1 MAPDINNRGKTF
13 AMPTLPLLVLVCSL
27 SLSLTVEA
35 AVFPMRP
42 IRMIVPSA
50 PGGSPDI
57 GGRMIANE
65 LTRQMGQQVLVD
77 NRPGAGGLL
86 GLDMIA
92 KSPPDGYTLGYVT
105 FFISTSPSLI
115 RKLPFEAMRDFQWVI
130 HQTTVPNL
138 LAVTQSLPV
147 TSVPTLIDHAR
158 AYRGKLSYGSVG
170 NGTSMHLSMELFQSM
185 TGTKML
191 HVPYKGIQQAI
202 TDVIGGQLDVV
213 CDNLA
218 SILPHVRANRLRA
231 MGVTTLKRSPIVPDL
246 PTVAESVPGYEIAP
260 WGGYALPARV
270 PREITLRFNA
280 EINKALAVPA
290 VAEKFASFGSI
301 VIGGSPEQFA
311 EHVRRETVKWAGVLK
326 AAGVVAE

>member
-1 MAPDINNRGKTF
+1 MNIALRLMLPALGC
-13 AMPTLPLLVLVCSL
+13 AMLPA
-27 SLSLTVEA
+27 LTA
-35 AVFPMRP
+35 QAQPFPARP
-42 IRMIVPSA
+42 IRMIIPSA

-65 LTRQMGQQVLVD
+65 LSKQMGQQVVVD

-86 GLDMIA
+86 GIDLIA

-105 FFISTSPSLI
+105 FFLSTSPSLI
-115 RKLPFEAMRDFQWVI
+115 RKLPFDATRDFQWVI

-138 LAVTQSLPV
+138 MAVSPSLPV
-147 TSVPTLIDHAR
+147 TSVSSLIAHAR
-158 AYRGKLSYGSVG
+158 AQPGKLSYGSVG
-170 NGTSMHLSMELFQSM
+170 NGTSMHLSVELFQSM

-202 TDVIGGQLDVV
+202 TDVISGQLQVV

-218 SILPHVRANRLRA
+218 SILPHVRANRLRP

-246 PTVAESVPGYEIAP
+246 PTIAEAGVPGYEIAP
-260 WGGYALPARV
+260 WGGYVLPGRT
-270 PREITLRFNA
+270 PRELALRFNA

-290 VAEKFASFGSI
+290 VAERFQSFGSM
-301 VIGGSPEQFA
+301 VIGGTPEQFA
-311 EHVRRETVKWAGVLK
+311 EHVRSEIVKWAGVLK
-326 AAGVVAE
+326 AAGITAE

>member
-1 MAPDINNRGKTF
+1 MRV
-13 AMPTLPLLVLVCSL
+13 LLLLLLVCSL
-27 SLSLTVEA
+27 PVSSVA
-35 AVFPMRP
+35 DAQVFPARP
-42 IRMIVPSA
+42 IRLIVPSA

-57 GGRMIANE
+57 GARMIANE

-92 KSPPDGYTLGYVT
+92 KAPPDGYTLGYVT
-105 FFISTSPSLI
+105 FFVSTSPSLI
-115 RKLPFEAMRDFQWVI
+115 RKLPFNAMRDFQWVI

-138 LAVTQSLPV
+138 MAVSQSLPV
-147 TSVPTLIDHAR
+147 TSVATLIDYAR
-158 AYRGKLSYGSVG
+158 TYPGKLSYGSVG

-202 TDVIGGQLDVV
+202 TDVIGGQLHVV

-218 SILPHVRANRLRA
+218 SILPHVRSNRLRP
-231 MGVTTLKRSPIVPDL
+231 MGVTTLKRSPIVPEL
-246 PTVAESVPGYEIAP
+246 PAIAESVPGYEIAP

-270 PREITLRFNA
+270 PREITQRFNA

-290 VAEKFASFGSI
+290 VADKFASFGSM
-301 VIGGSPEQFA
+301 VIGGTPEQFA

-326 AAGVVAE
+326 AAGVVAD

>member
-1 MAPDINNRGKTF
+1 MRI
-13 AMPTLPLLVLVCSL
+13 LPLLLLVCSL
-27 SLSLTVEA
+27 PLSIAVDA
-35 AVFPMRP
+35 QVFPTRP

-57 GGRMIANE
+57 GGRMVANE
-65 LTRQMGQQVLVD
+65 LTKQMGQQVLVD

-105 FFISTSPSLI
+105 FFVSTSPSLI
-115 RKLPFEAMRDFQWVI
+115 RKLPFDAMRDFQWVI

-138 LAVTQSLPV
+138 MAVNQSLPV
-147 TSVPTLIDHAR
+147 TSVATLIEHAR
-158 AYRGKLSYGSVG
+158 AHPGKLSYGSVG

-202 TDVIGGQLDVV
+202 TDVIGGQLEVV

-218 SILPHVRANRLRA
+218 SILPHVRANRLRP

-246 PTVAESVPGYEIAP
+246 PTIAEAGVPGYEIAP

-270 PREITLRFNA
+270 PREIALRFNA

-290 VAEKFASFGSI
+290 VAEKFASFGSM
-301 VIGGSPEQFA
+301 VIGGTPEQFA

-326 AAGVVAE
+326 AAGVVAD

>member
-1 MAPDINNRGKTF
+1 MRIP
-13 AMPTLPLLVLVCSL
+13 PLLLLACSL
-27 SLSLTVEA
+27 PISIAVEA
-35 AVFPMRP
+35 QVFPARP

-105 FFISTSPSLI
+105 FFLSTSPSLI
-115 RKLPFEAMRDFQWVI
+115 RKLPFDAMRDFQWVI

-138 LAVTQSLPV
+138 LAVTPSLPV
-147 TSVPTLIDHAR
+147 TSVPTLIEYAR
-158 AYRGKLSYGSVG
+158 ANPGKLSYGSVG

-185 TGTKML
+185 SGTKML

-202 TDVIGGQLDVV
+202 IDVIGGELHAV

-218 SILPHVRANRLRA
+218 SILPHVRANRLRP
-231 MGVTTLKRSPIVPDL
+231 MGVTTLKRSPIVPEL
-246 PTVAESVPGYEIAP
+246 PTIAESGVPGYEIAP
-260 WGGYALPARV
+260 WGGYALPARA
-270 PREITLRFNA
+270 PRQIALRFNA
-280 EINKALAVPA
+280 EINNALTVPA
-290 VAEKFASFGSI
+290 VAERFASFGSM
-301 VIGGSPEQFA
+301 VIGGTPEQFA
-311 EHVRRETVKWAGVLK
+311 EHVRRETVKWAAVLK
-326 AAGVVAE
+326 TAGIVAD